1 MKYRNSNYSIF
12 NHRPNIFHH
21 RTLVAYSKNCCNFAF
36 ACWRQAAKSINI
48 PKMTLKSFLFPL
60 TIIYAILVLPYGFV
74 FAQEEYTCN
83 ISVNNIPQ
91 VGLKENIFEI
101 LGEPDA
107 SYVRIFGHWSTV
119 YDDGD
124 SCPDCPVRYDTVDYY
139 NYKSKGLSYY
149 GRGDSLFLSSV
160 QFNKT
165 TYDSC
170 CIQIGDDCL
179 NGKYSMDSFIE
190 SCNITYDR
198 IEHWFSGIDPT
209 TGDILQEHYIFNVRD
224 ISRKY
229 SCITACFNPTG
240 RLVYIEFHVLYYF
253 PPTIV
258 PHSDKFSIKKQ

>member
-1 MKYRNSNYSIF
+1 MEKTFYPFSYIKAGNIEIRTILYSTIDQIYF
-12 NHRPNIFHH
+12 TIE
-21 RTLVAYSKNCCNFAF
+21 LSLLIQKNCCNFAF

-124 SCPDCPVRYDTVDYY
+124 SFRTVR
-139 NYKSKGLSYY
+139 
-149 GRGDSLFLSSV
+149 
-160 QFNKT
+160 
-165 TYDSC
+165 
-170 CIQIGDDCL
+170 
-179 NGKYSMDSFIE
+179 
-190 SCNITYDR
+190 
-198 IEHWFSGIDPT
+198 
-209 TGDILQEHYIFNVRD
+209 
-224 ISRKY
+224 
-229 SCITACFNPTG
+229 
-240 RLVYIEFHVLYYF
+240 
-253 PPTIV
+253 
-258 PHSDKFSIKKQ
+258 